1 MVQRGN
7 VAYSEVSGAPLAV
20 APHHWTD
27 GCPVI
32 VEPVTHGHLD
42 LVIETYL
49 DPRTGEALAVDV
61 RPVSAERT
69 FTSAPARWAT
79 A

>member
-1 MVQRGN
+1 MQRGN
-7 VAYSEVSGAPLAV
+7 VAYSEVSGAALAV

-27 GCPVI
+27 GCPI
-32 VEPVTHGHLD
+32 LAERVTHGNLD

-49 DPRTGEALAVDV
+49 DPLTGDALAVDV
-61 RPVSAERT
+61 RPESAERT
-69 FTSAPARWAT
+69 FTTAPARWAT